1 MSDEWLTLRTFDT
14 PALAELAKLHLA
26 EAGIECRLQ
35 NTEIVGMNPLLGNAV
50 GYIPLLVQ
58 ENDLEA
64 AEEVLTNITPS
75 PAGNCENCGE
85 PLAVEGPCPLCG
97 HSPDPAEHGADE
109 SVTEDEETSLEE
121 SVFLDG
127 LRSWRRPVILLFLAP
142 ALVSLALAAGAAV
155 SLLLNLVLR

>member
-64 AEEVLTNITPS
+64 AAEVLTKIAPS
-75 PAGNCENCGE
+75 AAGNCENCGE

-97 HSPDPAEHGADE
+97 HSTDPAEHGADE
-109 SVTEDEETSLEE
+109 SAADEETSLEE

-142 ALVSLALAAGAAV
+142 ALVSLALAAAAAV
-155 SLLLNLVLR
+155 NMLLNLVWR